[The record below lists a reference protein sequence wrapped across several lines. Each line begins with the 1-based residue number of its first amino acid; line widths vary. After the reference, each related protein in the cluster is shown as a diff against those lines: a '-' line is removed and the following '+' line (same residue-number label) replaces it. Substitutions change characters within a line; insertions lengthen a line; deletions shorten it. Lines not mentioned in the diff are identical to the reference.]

1 MVGSSSES
9 SEQGRDRRQAAREIG
24 NGSSMSSMSTASASV
39 STSEG
44 TTFPTY
50 SGIAG
55 SSHQL
60 QSPPRVILKPEYT
73 IVFEVRGKLVDWVV
87 VLKEKMDNP
96 RYLYVLQEVVLPKLQ
111 TLDHCQNMAELK
123 LHTKLYKI
131 TFAAFTTLHGQF
143 MTRTFS
149 TLNMNDSSAFQLGLE
164 DILPDYTLVVFCP
177 PGSVQVDPNTQP
189 FFLTEPTLACQQP
202 TLSPSRS
209 ELYPTFIRVQSGG
222 EFSYDDLALNNI
234 EFVPNTNIS
243 DVTVPSHVQK
253 IWNALSQKRNITRDQ
268 LKTLERKLAKRHPQ
282 TSYSLED
289 LFTVL
294 QEDKGSMSMHSQASE
309 SPPEPM
315 LELERDHY
323 GHVIKCSGVCSPH
336 MNTFS
341 SKVGVE
347 KSSEYFFFTN
357 YTIYFLEHLPQFDIL
372 DPYQPMPITK
382 LVVEKLDEQL
392 DVHRF
397 APYYPKSDMGVWY
410 HGSIWP
416 ALLAEFH
423 SGKTE
428 TAQIEHSPD
437 HMRMFLQGASLLRM
451 INIARRNADDRKGK
465 SPLKTAVL
473 PLNYIT
479 KDWSRASMYLLFE
492 VGSHV
497 YYLRRLYDIHS
508 GLIPRLRFTR
518 DLYNLANHIKETA
531 PLDQVKESL
540 QIIDAQLHN
549 IKTVAHRVDKEDDKK
564 RKRGNDGEKGGG
576 AKEAKQKRKENSDNV
591 DATLEKACLDEAAR
605 LGYKLSVKSPCL
617 LVGDGPRGGK
627 VIVKKVQSNSEE
639 LKIHLKLQSFAGAKN
654 FVLPILQRFDL
665 PSEGPTTSTYL
676 VFSRWTPLS
685 EVRALAL
692 TSSQLVAACSAL
704 ARGVKFLHDNLVA
717 HLDLKPDN
725 LIIQR
730 GELGRISLRII
741 DFSVSTILLSKDE
754 KRDSYQG
761 TIGLMAP
768 EVAENEEPGNC
779 RILYSPLMADLFS
792 CGRVFQFLAWGIT
805 NEVEFHQVL
814 NWANSLIA
822 HDPALRPELANL
834 PGLLVSLASPIVGYP
849 VSRFGISDYNYAFNS
864 FCFQIPEHASQLQ
877 CSIKLTAQS
886 RLHSPT
892 KHPCSTVE
900 FPSFGIA
907 RSCYV
912 HHLLQL
918 TNVIADCQAYL
929 PSISIPRLLTLV
941 DVSQCNLMLD
951 QQFQSLLSDKFDGH
965 LYTNFEVQSKRLREI
980 SRLLSTAPA
989 IQKRFVVCSS
999 RHQRSLSSENKA
1011 LVAFGNL
1018 RLLNECITVKQI
1030 NMENHY
1036 SRVLDTHP
1044 EKAEEMLRNLMHDVQ
1059 AQLKWGRH
1067 ATALITTG
1075 INSLTSHSP
1084 TSAP

>member
-1 MVGSSSES
+1 
-9 SEQGRDRRQAAREIG
+9 
-24 NGSSMSSMSTASASV
+24 
-39 STSEG
+39 
-44 TTFPTY
+44 
-50 SGIAG
+50 
-55 SSHQL
+55 
-60 QSPPRVILKPEYT
+60 
-73 IVFEVRGKLVDWVV
+73 
-87 VLKEKMDNP
+87 
-96 RYLYVLQEVVLPKLQ
+96 
-111 TLDHCQNMAELK
+111 
-123 LHTKLYKI
+123 
-131 TFAAFTTLHGQF
+131 
-143 MTRTFS
+143 
-149 TLNMNDSSAFQLGLE
+149 
-164 DILPDYTLVVFCP
+164 
-177 PGSVQVDPNTQP
+177 
-189 FFLTEPTLACQQP
+189 
-202 TLSPSRS
+202 
-209 ELYPTFIRVQSGG
+209 
-222 EFSYDDLALNNI
+222 
-234 EFVPNTNIS
+234 
-243 DVTVPSHVQK
+243 
-253 IWNALSQKRNITRDQ
+253 
-268 LKTLERKLAKRHPQ
+268 
-282 TSYSLED
+282 
-289 LFTVL
+289 
-294 QEDKGSMSMHSQASE
+294 
-309 SPPEPM
+309 
-315 LELERDHY
+315 
-323 GHVIKCSGVCSPH
+323 
-336 MNTFS
+336 
-341 SKVGVE
+341 
-347 KSSEYFFFTN
+347 
-357 YTIYFLEHLPQFDIL
+357 
-372 DPYQPMPITK
+372 
-382 LVVEKLDEQL
+382 
-392 DVHRF
+392 
-397 APYYPKSDMGVWY
+397 
-410 HGSIWP
+410 
-416 ALLAEFH
+416 
-423 SGKTE
+423 
-428 TAQIEHSPD
+428 
-437 HMRMFLQGASLLRM
+437 M
-451 INIARRNADDRKGK
+451 IKGK

-497 YYLRRLYDIHS
+497 YYLRRLYNIHS
-508 GLIPRLRFTR
+508 GLIPRLWFTR
-518 DLYNLANHIKETA
+518 DLYNLADHIKETA
-531 PLDQVKESL
+531 PSDQVKESL

-549 IKTVAHRVDKEDDKK
+549 IKTVAHRVDKEDNKK
-564 RKRGNDGEKGGG
+564 RKRANDGEKGGG
-576 AKEAKQKRKENSDNV
+576 AKEAKQKCKENSDNV
-591 DATLEKACLDEAAR
+591 DATLEKACLDEAAH
-605 LGYKLSVKSPCL
+605 LGYKLSDKSPCL

-627 VIVKKVQSNSEE
+627 VIAKKVQSNLEE

-654 FVLPILQRFDL
+654 FVLPILQHFDL
-665 PSEGPTTSTYL
+665 PPKGPTT
-676 VFSRWTPLS
+676 FI
-685 EVRALAL
+685 
-692 TSSQLVAACSAL
+692 SQLVAACSAL
-704 ARGVKFLHDNLVA
+704 ARGVKLLHDNLVA

-725 LIIQR
+725 PIIQG

-741 DFSVSTILLSKDE
+741 DFSVSAILLSKDE
-754 KRDSYQG
+754 KQDSYQG
-761 TIGLMAP
+761 TIGFMAP
-768 EVAENEEPGNC
+768 EVAENEEPCNC

-805 NEVEFHQVL
+805 NKVKFHQVL

-822 HDPALRPELANL
+822 HNPALRPELANL

-849 VSRFGISDYNYAFNS
+849 VSCFGISDYDYAFDS
-864 FCFQIPEHASQLQ
+864 FLFQIPEHASKLQ
-877 CSIKLTAQS
+877 CSIKLTVQS

-989 IQKRFVVCSS
+989 IQKRLVVCSS
-999 RHQRSLSSENKA
+999 CHQRSLLSENKA

>member
-1 MVGSSSES
+1 MVEQFREFGAGTRPAAGGS
-9 SEQGRDRRQAAREIG
+9 GDRKVS
-24 NGSSMSSMSTASASV
+24 GSSMSSMSTASASV
-39 STSEG
+39 STSKG
-44 TTFPTY
+44 TMFPTY

-177 PGSVQVDPNTQP
+177 RP
-189 FFLTEPTLACQQP
+189 FFLTEPTLARQQP

-268 LKTLERKLAKRHPQ
+268 LKTLERKLAKRHLQ

-294 QEDKGSMSMHSQASE
+294 QEDEGSMSMHSQASE

-323 GHVIKCSGVCSPH
+323 GHVIKYSGVCFPH

-428 TAQIEHSPD
+428 TAQIEHSLD

-518 DLYNLANHIKETA
+518 DLYNLADHIKETA
-531 PLDQVKESL
+531 PSDQVKESL
-540 QIIDAQLHN
+540 PIIDAQLHN
-549 IKTVAHRVDKEDDKK
+549 IKTVAHRVDKEDVKK

-627 VIVKKVQSNSEE
+627 VIAKKVQSNSEE

-676 VFSRWTPLS
+676 VFSHWTPLS

-730 GELGRISLRII
+730 GKLGR
-741 DFSVSTILLSKDE
+741 
-754 KRDSYQG
+754 
-761 TIGLMAP
+761 
-768 EVAENEEPGNC
+768 
-779 RILYSPLMADLFS
+779 
-792 CGRVFQFLAWGIT
+792 FLAWGIT

-849 VSRFGISDYNYAFNS
+849 VSRFGISDYDYAFDS
-864 FCFQIPEHASQLQ
+864 FCFQIPEHASKLQ

-892 KHPCSTVE
+892 KHLCSTVE

-907 RSCYV
+907 RSCYI

-1044 EKAEEMLRNLMHDVQ
+1044 EKAEEMLRNLMHNKLNSNGAG
-1059 AQLKWGRH
+1059 AQQPL
-1067 ATALITTG
+1067 
-1075 INSLTSHSP
+1075 SP
-1084 TSAP
+1084 LE